1 MSILDLHDPGAALP
15 RYIAPPK
22 TRPEP
27 KFSAWSMLSS
37 VPRGVAGAV
46 ADVSATALEALEPFG
61 ATVGRMYGET
71 PEPGFGRKMAEDV
84 RVGWAENM
92 APDAQ
97 TSHAA
102 EQVLY
107 QFARGATKIMAGSAL
122 AGPAGVVAMGGEEA
136 VTQTRELQ
144 RKGVDD
150 ATAWKAGG
158 VQGAGLALAAL
169 PLLGKTM
176 TQTAALYLAGGPGG
190 FMAQQALT
198 REILQAGGYDQ
209 IGAQYDPFD
218 PVGLAVSSLIPAVF
232 TAAGLRSQRKA
243 AVQRE
248 VADAARVALQAEQR
262 RMSNPAPEVPRS
274 ADLHEAAL
282 VKAED
287 AIARG
292 EPVQVADMTGRPAF
306 EPLESFLAREKVK
319 PEALPPEVPGD
330 FYAWLRSVGG
340 IDIGQKL
347 DISGDA
353 NNVRGNPAGIF
364 RQGGNATDTLAEMAV
379 QAGYLRP
386 DATSGDLVALVQQ
399 ALRGEPVRTFDQQ
412 MAAAARMDAEASM
425 QSRLEAVEARLRLLG
440 VDPTPAGGNVAALE
454 AYAKAHEP
462 AILRAALDEARAA
475 DESRPEFDELRT
487 RAEQIARDIEDGGRT
502 LEAYERE
509 VTPLSPVMRRLVSE
523 AMTAKPEPAAPAPD
537 NARPDAAA
545 DAAPSAASRAA
556 ESPGVAAEQAAA
568 PTRIDA
574 IRAQFPD
581 LMVQMDGMDK
591 PMRLDDFIAAVKTEA
606 DEMAADAP
614 LMQVAA
620 ECALL
625 HAG

>member
-22 TRPEP
+22 ARPEP
-27 KFSAWSMLSS
+27 KFSAWSALTAA
-37 VPRGVAGAV
+37 PRAVGEAV
-46 ADVSATALEALEPFG
+46 AQGMASVAELTAAYG
-61 ATVGRMYGET
+61 DTMGRIESGESLT
-71 PEPGFGRKMAEDV
+71 ARDPNYQSDFAELLRDRGRTF
-84 RVGWAENM
+84 R
-92 APDAQ
+92 PDAKD
-97 TSHAA
+97 SHAA
-102 EQVLY
+102 EELIY
-107 QFARGATKIMAGSAL
+107 GFARGATKVVTGAVVG
-122 AGPAGVVAMGGEEA
+122 GPAGVVAAGAEEA
-136 VTQTRELQ
+136 MSAADDLERQGVTDKATRMQ
-144 RKGVDD
+144 
-150 ATAWKAGG
+150 AAG

-169 PLLGKTM
+169 PLVGKTL

-190 FMAQQALT
+190 FVAQQALT

-209 IGAQYDPFD
+209 VAAQYDPFD

-232 TAAGLRSQRKA
+232 TAAGIRSQRKA
-243 AVQRE
+243 ARVQRE
-248 VADAARVALQAEQR
+248 VEDAARVALQAEQR
-262 RMSNPAPEVPRS
+262 RASNPAPDVPRS
-274 ADLHEAAL
+274 PDLHEAAL

-287 AIARG
+287 SIARG
-292 EPVQVADMTGRPAF
+292 EPVAVADITGRPAF
-306 EPLESFLAREKVK
+306 EPLETFLAREKVK

-386 DATSGDLVALVQQ
+386 DATSGDVVALVQQ

-412 MAAAARMDAEASM
+412 MAAAARMEAEAGM
-425 QSRLEAVEARLRLLG
+425 QSRLDAVEARLRLLG

-475 DESRPEFDELRT
+475 DETRPEFDELRT

-502 LEAYERE
+502 LETYERE

-523 AMTAKPEPAAPAPD
+523 AMKPEPVAPVTAPD
-537 NARPDAAA
+537 NVRPDAIIELRKR
-545 DAAPSAASRAA
+545 ASVLR
-556 ESPGVAAEQAAA
+556 S
-568 PTRIDA
+568 
-574 IRAQFPD
+574 
-581 LMVQMDGMDK
+581 LK
-591 PMRLDDFIAAVKTEA
+591 
-606 DEMAADAP
+606 
-614 LMQVAA
+614 
-620 ECALL
+620 ECLAS
-625 HAG
+625 